1 MEVTPKKEEVEPYR
15 SHGVSILFLLLTPR
29 LHPTLCM
36 GPLCSNSAFL
46 SGLSVDSLH
55 ILVWELHPSEDVDNQ
70 ALFKLSEDRFERT
83 GDFTIKNPSRKASQM
98 LPLTACRA
106 G

>member
-1 MEVTPKKEEVEPYR
+1 MEVTPRKEEAEPYC

-36 GPLCSNSAFL
+36 GLCSNSAFL
-46 SGLSVDSLH
+46 PGLSVDSLH
-55 ILVWELHPSEDVDNQ
+55 NLVWKPHPSEDVDNQ
-70 ALFKLSEDRFERT
+70 ALFKLSKDRFERT
-83 GDFTIKNPSRKASQM
+83 GDITIKSPSRKVSQM
-98 LPLTACRA
+98 LPLTARRA